1 MRHPMEARDSGSA
14 FTTRQDIS
22 VSDDRSS
29 LKIGARGRTSAETFR
44 VGRKGKIERAKDCFR
59 MAAADYAL
67 KFRFDAECRHQ
78 FGSE

>member
-44 VGRKGKIERAKDCFR
+44 VGAKGKDRASQGLFQDG
-59 MAAADYAL
+59 
-67 KFRFDAECRHQ
+67 
-78 FGSE
+78 GSRLRA

>member
-22 VSDDRSS
+22 VSDDRNS

-44 VGRKGKIERAKDCFR
+44 FGAKGKIDSAEDCFGPGQQTTR
-59 MAAADYAL
+59 LNLDL
-67 KFRFDAECRHQ
+67 TLNAEHQ
-78 FGSE
+78 FGGE